1 MLSIESENN
10 NQNTSLLKKNK
21 IEKNS
26 PKFSYKPCLDILLF
40 FRFLYHFKCKN
51 KSIKIFLS
59 FEFL

>member
-21 IEKNS
+21 IENS

-40 FRFLYHFKCKN
+40 FRFLYHFTCKN
-51 KSIKIFLS
+51 KSLKIFLS